1 MIGIYKIE
9 NLINGKVYIGQSK
22 NIKQRWKEHRYRPF
36 NPSSKQYD
44 CPFYRAIRKYG
55 LENFSFV
62 ILEETSIED
71 LDNKEKYWI
80 EYYDSHNKEKGYNLT
95 DGGDS
100 AAFTILTREQVD
112 EIKLLLE
119 TDMSQ
124 QDIADKYNVNQ
135 RSISYINTGE
145 TWTDQWRTY
154 PIRSFWIS
162 KTTTTKTTTKY
173 YCQNCGKEIATK
185 DATLCVDCYSISR
198 RKVNRASKDELKQLI
213 RTTSFLQIGKIYGVS
228 DTAIRK
234 WCQSYGIPYKQKE
247 IKSYSDEEWDRI

>member
-9 NLINGKVYIGQSK
+9 NLINGKVYIGQSR
-22 NIKQRWKEHRYRPF
+22 NIEKRWTAHRTRPF
-36 NPSSKQYD
+36 NQNAKQYD
-44 CPFYRAIRKYG
+44 SPLYRSIRKYG

-62 ILEETSIED
+62 VLEQTSIED
-71 LDNKEKYWI
+71 LDDREKYWI
-80 EYYDSHNKEKGYNLT
+80 EHYDSHNKENGYNLT
-95 DGGDS
+95 DGGES
-100 AAFTILTREQVD
+100 ASFTILTKKQVD

-145 TWTDQWRTY
+145 TWIEKGRTY
-154 PIRSFWIS
+154 PIRSFSIL
-162 KTTTTKTTTKY
+162 TNNEMY
-173 YCQNCGKEIATK
+173 YCKNCGKEIVTK
-185 DATLCVDCYSISR
+185 DATLCVDCCSASR
-198 RKVNRASKDELKQLI
+198 RKVDRASRDELKHLI
-213 RTTSFLQIGKIYGVS
+213 RTTSFLQIGKIYGIS

-234 WCQSYGIPYKQKE
+234 WCKSYGIPYKQKE

>member
-22 NIKQRWKEHRYRPF
+22 NIEKRWAAHRTRPF
-36 NPSSKQYD
+36 NQNSKQYNSSL
-44 CPFYRAIRKYG
+44 YRSIRKYG

-62 ILEETSIED
+62 VLEETLIED
-71 LDNKEKYWI
+71 LDDREKYWI
-80 EYYDSHNKEKGYNLT
+80 EYYGSRNKEKGYNLT
-95 DGGDS
+95 DGGNS
-100 AAFTILTREQVD
+100 ATSATLTRKQVD

-145 TWTDQWRTY
+145 TWIDQGRTY
-154 PIRSFWIS
+154 PIRSFSILTNNE
-162 KTTTTKTTTKY
+162 KH
-173 YCQNCGKEIATK
+173 YCQNCGKEIVTK
-185 DATLCVDCYSISR
+185 DASLCVDCYNASR
-198 RKVNRASKDELKQLI
+198 RKVNRASKDELKRLI
-213 RTTSFLQIGKIYGVS
+213 RMTSFLQIGKIYGVS

-234 WCQSYGIPYKQKE
+234 WCKLYGIPYKQKE
-247 IKSYSDEEWDRI
+247 IKSYSDEEWDLI